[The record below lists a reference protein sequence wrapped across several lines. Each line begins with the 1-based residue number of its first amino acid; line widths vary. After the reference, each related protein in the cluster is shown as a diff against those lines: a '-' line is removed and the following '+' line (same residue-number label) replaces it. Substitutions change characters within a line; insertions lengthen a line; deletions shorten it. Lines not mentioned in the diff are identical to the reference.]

1 MTGPVIPAYG
11 TGTLAE
17 LLPAIGAHLG
27 VTGAT
32 DHFGLPDAAH
42 YVVLLID
49 GLGWEQ
55 RAHWAVAPFLSSLA
69 GQPVTCGVPST
80 TATSISSLGTGL
92 APAQHGIAGYSF
104 RYPATGKVLNTL
116 QWPAGVHPLDVQP
129 QLTHLER
136 LAAAGVRAATVA
148 PARFAGSG
156 LTMVALRGGT
166 FLGVADEDDH
176 AERIELTCDA
186 ARSGDRTVVYVYE
199 RSLDHTGHSH
209 GVGSPQWRTALARCD
224 ELARGLRAALPEQTR
239 LVITGDHGMVDVP
252 SAARLVVEEE
262 PELLVGVTTFAGEG
276 RFRQLYTAPGQA
288 ESVLRRW
295 RERLGDQAWVASREQ
310 AFQDGW
316 FGPRNPRLAERFGDV
331 LVAMRG
337 DGAVM
342 SRTLPKEFSL
352 VGMHG
357 SLTAA
362 EMTVPLL
369 VC

>member
-1 MTGPVIPAYG
+1 MNEPVIPAYG

-27 VTGAT
+27 VAGAS
-32 DHFGLPDAAH
+32 DPLGLPDAAR

-49 GLGWEQ
+49 GLGWYQ
-55 RAHWAVAPFLSSLA
+55 REHWEAAPFLRGLA
-69 GQPVTCGVPST
+69 GQPITCGVPST
-80 TATSISSLGTGL
+80 TATSITSLGTGL
-92 APAQHGIAGYSF
+92 APGQHGIAGYSF
-104 RYPATGKVLNTL
+104 RYPATGQVLNTL
-116 QWPAGVHPLDVQP
+116 QWAPDVHPLDVQP
-129 QLTHLER
+129 QLTYLER
-136 LAAAGVRAATVA
+136 LASAGVRTATVG

-156 LTMVALRGGT
+156 LTTVALRDGT
-166 FLGVADEDDH
+166 FLGVANEDDH
-176 AERIELTCDA
+176 AQRIALATDA

-199 RSLDHTGHSH
+199 RSLDHTGHSR
-209 GVGSPQWRTALARCD
+209 GVRSDQWLAALARCD
-224 ELARGLRAALPEQTR
+224 ELARALREALPDQTR

-252 SAARLVVEEE
+252 LAARLVVEDE
-262 PELLVGVTTFAGEG
+262 PELLTGVASFAGEG
-276 RFRQLYTAPGQA
+276 RLRQLYTAPGQA
-288 ESVLRRW
+288 EPVLRRW
-295 RERLGDQAWVASREQ
+295 RARLDEQAWVLSRRE
-310 AFQDGW
+310 AFEAGW
-316 FGPRNPRLAERFGDV
+316 FGPVNPRLAERFGDV